1 MTLLHLK
8 SRPSMLS
15 FLACA
20 IFLFAAVSVQAQTG
34 QASRSGNAVTGT
46 YSIKNSSTENT
57 LEAQVLSGGRVK
69 IHLYASWIGTVAAG
83 QVNTGEIKEILT
95 LKNRTA
101 VYESGGCRI
110 TIRFGGNRAKVKQT
124 EREGG
129 CGFGLNV
136 SASGTY
142 LKLHG
147 RRPKFD
153 F

>member
-1 MTLLHLK
+1 MTLNLTA
-8 SRPSMLS
+8 SRPLTLS

-20 IFLFAAVSVQAQTG
+20 ILLFAYASAQAQ
-34 QASRSGNAVTGT
+34 RSSGGSVVTGT
-46 YSIKNSSTENT
+46 YTIKNPSTENT
-57 LEAQVLSGGRVK
+57 LEAQALPGGRVK
-69 IHLYASWIGTVAAG
+69 IYLYASWIGSVAAG
-83 QVNTGEIKEILT
+83 RVNTGEIKEILV

-110 TIRFGGNRAKVKQT
+110 TIRFSGNTAKVQQT

-142 LKLHG
+142 
-147 RRPKFD
+147 RRRSRRAPKFD